1 MFDVVGFAEKSGKGV
16 GIKSFEREEMKVL
29 IVDDDGD
36 ILKLLEDILILKFPS
51 IKLGT
56 AKNGV
61 EALDLLKGEKNQLPQ
76 IVLSDMKMP
85 VMNGAEL
92 CKIIKNN
99 YSSIK
104 VALMTAF
111 NETSGCFDEIFFKPI
126 DFDALFNFIRNN
138 WV

>member
-1 MFDVVGFAEKSGKGV
+1 
-16 GIKSFEREEMKVL
+16 MKVV

-36 ILKLLEDILILKFPS
+36 ILKLLEDILLLKFPS
-51 IKLGT
+51 IKLDT

-61 EALDLLKGEKNQLPQ
+61 EALDLLKGEKDVKELPN

-92 CKIIKNN
+92 CKIIKNA
-99 YSSIK
+99 YGGSIK

-138 WV
+138 LA

>member
-1 MFDVVGFAEKSGKGV
+1 
-16 GIKSFEREEMKVL
+16 MKVL
-29 IVDDDGD
+29 IVDDDVD

-51 IKLGT
+51 IKLET

-61 EALDLLKGEKNQLPQ
+61 EALDRMGAMKAEKPQ
-76 IVLSDMKMP
+76 VVLSDMKMP

-92 CKIIKNN
+92 CKIVKTN
-99 YSSIK
+99 YQGIK

-126 DFDALFNFIRNN
+126 DFDALFNFIRNT

>member
-1 MFDVVGFAEKSGKGV
+1 
-16 GIKSFEREEMKVL
+16 MKAL
-29 IVDDDGD
+29 IVDDDVD
-36 ILKLLEDILILKFPS
+36 ILKLLEDILLLKFPS
-51 IKLGT
+51 IKLAT

-61 EALDLLKGEKNQLPQ
+61 EALDLLKGEKDQLPQ

-85 VMNGAEL
+85 VMNGAEF
-92 CKIIKNN
+92 CKIVKST
-99 YSSIK
+99 YGRSIK

-138 WV
+138 WA